1 MVTRGWAGVGRRHRG
16 PGCRRQEGQRAVS
29 AEPFKSGASAT
40 GLARRRARDRRAARA
55 AWRRHPRHCAGRG
68 AIPYIHAGVGCAR
81 PTSTFFFFFLDW
93 CGREPVAHMPWRP
106 TRPRI
111 VGDSLSKSGVRR
123 SVPRSAPG
131 WQGRASRGGGG
142 GGVRPP
148 VFFLDSRPYQT
159 AVLFRSGGGH
169 GRSAD
174 VTHKTI
180 SAPWSARKTRARH
193 GERGS
198 ERETLSVTPNIWQT
212 CSSLLATNCSPS
224 ARALAPTPLLPQVQ
238 P

>member
-55 AWRRHPRHCAGRG
+55 AWRRHTPATVLAGAPFHISMRALGVPARHRL
-68 AIPYIHAGVGCAR
+68 
-81 PTSTFFFFFLDW
+81 FFFFFW
-93 CGREPVAHMPWRP
+93 TGVAA
-106 TRPRI
+106 
-111 VGDSLSKSGVRR
+111 SLSHTCPGGRR
-123 SVPRSAPG
+123 GPASWETAYRKVVSVGACRAVPPGGKVAP
-131 WQGRASRGGGG
+131 RGGAG

-212 CSSLLATNCSPS
+212 CSSLFATNCSPS

>member
-81 PTSTFFFFFLDW
+81 PTSTFFFFFFGLVWPRACRTHALAADAAPHRGRQPIEKW
-93 CGREPVAHMPWRP
+93 CPSERAAQCPRVARSRLAGGR
-106 TRPRI
+106 
-111 VGDSLSKSGVRR
+111 
-123 SVPRSAPG
+123 
-131 WQGRASRGGGG
+131 G

-212 CSSLLATNCSPS
+212 CSSLFATNCSPS